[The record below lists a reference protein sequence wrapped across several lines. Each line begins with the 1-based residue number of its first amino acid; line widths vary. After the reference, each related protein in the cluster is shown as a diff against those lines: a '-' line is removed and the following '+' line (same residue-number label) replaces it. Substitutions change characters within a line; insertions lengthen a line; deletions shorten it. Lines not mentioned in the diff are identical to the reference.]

1 MLLLTT
7 THNES
12 DATINNGSGVTLPGY
27 RNLSRLYPHN
37 QSLEATHVDFPPYLK
52 SFKISPIYTFVSDLY
67 TTEKSVAKVFIQS
80 TNFSQ
85 KKILKIV
92 ANIFFRNTLVKD
104 ELI

>member
-1 MLLLTT
+1 MEVGLRYQVIVICL
-7 THNES
+7 
-12 DATINNGSGVTLPGY
+12 D
-27 RNLSRLYPHN
+27 YPHN
-37 QSLEATHVDFPPYLK
+37 QSLEATHVHFPPYLK
-52 SFKISPIYTFVSDLY
+52 SPLFILLLVIYY

-92 ANIFFRNTLVKD
+92 ANIFFRSTLVKD